1 MYHFSLCMNAFFATA
16 NCTHVRSNTELL
28 FSWMV
33 PGQILKI
40 KFQEN
45 PDYIKHEHQ
54 DKILIN
60 PGSDQLAKIGK
71 TDKPAK
77 NLADKE
83 NLIKKKL

>member
-1 MYHFSLCMNAFFATA
+1 MLSLQQPTALMSGATL
-16 NCTHVRSNTELL
+16 NFL

-45 PDYIKHEHQ
+45 PDCIKHEHQ

-60 PGSDQLAKIGK
+60 PGSDQLAKIAK

>member
-1 MYHFSLCMNAFFATA
+1 MLSLQQPTALMSGATL
-16 NCTHVRSNTELL
+16 NFL

-45 PDYIKHEHQ
+45 PDCIKHEHQ

-71 TDKPAK
+71 TDKPAE